1 MRQLLF
7 ILGLVVLL
15 RVAFLNQP
23 IQGDDVNYL
32 AEAAHAQIEPLH
44 PNHFNFPFQGEMV
57 AMQGNPHPPLNG
69 LYLGAILALSGAVR
83 EWVFHLAYIP
93 FSLIAVWAMWL
104 IARQTSTKP
113 VEAVLLFCAVPAF
126 VINGGSLE
134 TDVPFLAFWMLSV
147 AAFMRGWTL
156 AAAASMALAAMTA
169 YQAIFLVPV
178 LVVFLWT
185 HNRKWK
191 TGWALLLVAP
201 LTIGLWQL
209 YERSSTGALP
219 AAVLVGFFDKYGL
232 QSMVNKLRNA
242 AALTSHLGW
251 IVFPLLIFFTGKPF
265 MAVAPFLLIAA
276 YFLPD
281 PFFAISAV
289 TGILVLVFTAQSL
302 RKNIFLSAWIFAFF
316 ACAIAVFFAGSA
328 RYLLPMA
335 APVILLVANR
345 VPAPI
350 LRAGVAIQFALSI
363 ALAISNYQH
372 WDGYREFARSLAKET
387 AAKRTWV
394 NGEWGLRHYFEEA
407 GAIPILRGQ
416 AIQPGDMVI
425 SSKLANPIEFT
436 TGGGVRVALKEMTIR
451 SSVPLRLIGLG
462 SRSAYSDA
470 SRGLRPFDFGTNP
483 ADIVR
488 AEVVVEVEPAAE
500 YLKMTSAESG
510 QHIVNGIFEMEDKWR
525 WMSGS
530 AVIVLKRP
538 AKRSRLQAVLFI
550 HDAAPGRE
558 VTLTLDGKQVAHAK
572 YERPGLYT
580 ITSEPIEPAAGRATI
595 GITIDKTFS
604 PPNDRRKL
612 GMILTEVGFRS
623 L

>member
-1 MRQLLF
+1 MRQLLL

-32 AEAAHAQIEPLH
+32 AEAQHAQFEPLH
-44 PNHFNFPFQGEMV
+44 PNHFNFQFQGEMV

-69 LYLGAILALSGAVR
+69 LYLGAVLAMTGSVR
-83 EWVFHLAYIP
+83 EWAFHLAYIP
-93 FSLIAVWAMWL
+93 FSLIAVWSMWL
-104 IARQTSTKP
+104 IAGQTCTKP
-113 VEAVLLFCAVPAF
+113 FEAVLLFCAVPAF

-134 TDVPFLAFWMLSV
+134 TDLPFLAFWMLSI
-147 AAFMRGWTL
+147 AAFLRAWTL
-156 AAAASMALAAMTA
+156 AAAVSMMLAAMTA

-178 LVVFLWT
+178 LAVFLWV

-191 TGWALLLVAP
+191 AGWLLLLVPP

-209 YERSSTGALP
+209 YERASTGALP
-219 AAVLVGFFDKYGL
+219 AAVLIGFFDKYGL
-232 QSMVNKLRNA
+232 QVLGNKVRNA

-251 IVFPLLIFFTGKPF
+251 IVFPLLVCFTSRPF
-265 MAVAPFLLIAA
+265 MAAAPVILIAA
-276 YFLPD
+276 FFMPD

-289 TGILVLVFTAQSL
+289 AGIFVLVFAAQSL
-302 RKNIFLSAWIFAFF
+302 RKNVFLSAWIFVFF

-345 VPAPI
+345 LPASI
-350 LRAGVAIQFALSI
+350 LRTGFAVQFALAI
-363 ALAISNYQH
+363 ALSIVNYQH
-372 WDGYREFARSLAKET
+372 WDGYRDFARSLAKET
-387 AAKRTWV
+387 SEKRKWV
-394 NGEWGLRHYFEEA
+394 NGEWGMRHYFEEA
-407 GAIPILRGQ
+407 GAIPMLRGQ
-416 AIQPGDMVI
+416 AVRPGDMVI

-436 TGGGVRVALKEMTIR
+436 TGGGAGVALKEMTIR
-451 SSVPLRLIGLG
+451 PALPLRLIGLD

-470 SRGLRPFDFGTNP
+470 SRGLRPFDFNGGP

-488 AEVVVEVEPAAE
+488 ADVVVALEPTAE
-500 YLKMTSAESG
+500 YLKMTSPESG
-510 QHIVNGIFEMEDKWR
+510 QHIVSGIFEAEDKWR

-530 AVIVLKRP
+530 AVVVLKRP
-538 AKRSRLQAVLFI
+538 AKRSRLQAVIYI
-550 HDAAPGRE
+550 HDSAPGRE
-558 VTLTLDGKQVAHAK
+558 VTLTMDGKQVAHVT
-572 YERPGLYT
+572 YERAGLYT
-580 ITSEPIEPAAGRATI
+580 ITSEAIEPGAGRATV

-612 GMILTEVGFRS
+612 GMILSEIGF
-623 L
+623 LPI